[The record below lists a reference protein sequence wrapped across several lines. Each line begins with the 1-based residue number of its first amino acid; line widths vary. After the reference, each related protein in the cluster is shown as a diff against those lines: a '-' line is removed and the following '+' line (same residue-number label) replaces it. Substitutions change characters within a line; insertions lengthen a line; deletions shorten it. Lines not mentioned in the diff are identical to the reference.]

1 MQVMTVLPQQNLNDI
16 EHSARAAELVGYD
29 QISSMENRH
38 DPFVPLGIAAVS
50 TQKIKVG
57 TAVAIAFPRSP
68 MVVANTCWDL
78 QNASDGRFVLGL
90 GPQIRAHN
98 ENRFSTPWSPPVPRM
113 REYVNALRAIWRNW
127 QLGEELEF
135 RGEHYTFTLMTP
147 NFVPQSSDQPPV
159 PITIAAVGP
168 QMLKLAGEVCD
179 GVHLHPFCTRAYLEN
194 VAMPRIELGLAQSGK
209 PREAFQIAG
218 GGFLATGET
227 DEEVADVLEWV
238 RYRIAFYGS
247 TPSYWPVL
255 EHHDLG
261 DLGRKLN
268 SMTKAGQWDDL
279 AAEVSD
285 DVLSLFTAFGR
296 YDQIA
301 AAVEER
307 FGGVIDMLYASLSA
321 DNLPAIPADVLQD
334 IQKISSLFKRFGT
347 DWS

>member
-16 EHSARAAELVGYD
+16 EHSAQAAEFVGYD

-38 DPFVPLGIAAVS
+38 DPFMPLGIAAVS

-78 QNASDGRFVLGL
+78 QSASGGRFVLGL

-98 ENRFSTPWSPPVPRM
+98 ESRFSTPWSPPVPRM

-135 RGEHYTFTLMTP
+135 RGEHYKFTLMTP
-147 NFVPQSSDQPPV
+147 NFVPQSSGQPPV
-159 PITIAAVGP
+159 PVTIAAVGP

-347 DWS
+347 GW

>member
-1 MQVMTVLPQQNLNDI
+1 MQVMTVLPQQDLNDV
-16 EHSARAAELVGYD
+16 EHTARTAQLAGYD

-38 DPFVPLGIAAVS
+38 DPFMPLGIAAIS

-78 QNASDGRFVLGL
+78 QNASGGRFVLGL
-90 GPQIRAHN
+90 GPQIKAHN
-98 ENRFSTPWSPPVPRM
+98 ENRFSTPWSAPVPRM
-113 REYVNALRAIWRNW
+113 REYVNALRGIWRNW
-127 QLGEELEF
+127 QLGEKLDF
-135 RGEHYTFTLMTP
+135 RGEHYKFTLMTP
-147 NFVPQSSDQPPV
+147 NFVPESTGQPPV
-159 PITIAAVGP
+159 PVTIAAVGP
-168 QMLKLAGEVCD
+168 HMLKLAGEVCD
-179 GVHLHPFCTRAYLEN
+179 GVHLHPFCTRAYIED

-218 GGFLATGET
+218 GGFLATGQT

-268 SMTKAGQWDDL
+268 GMTKAGLWDQL
-279 AAEVSD
+279 AAEISD

-301 AAVEER
+301 AAVEQR
-307 FGGVIDMLYASLSA
+307 FGGAIDMLYASLSS
-321 DNLPAIPADVLQD
+321 DNLPAIPSDVLQD
-334 IQKISSLFKRFGT
+334 IQKISAPFKGFNTR
-347 DWS
+347 W